1 MQFKR
6 FPIDG
11 PVLIEPKVYGDERGF
26 FFESYKKSAF
36 AQENIPTDFFQD
48 NHSRSAKGVLRGM
61 HMQLPPYEQGKLVRV
76 VKGRVID
83 VVIDIR
89 VGSPNFGKWIS
100 VELSEENK
108 NIFWVPPGFAHG
120 FITLEDKTDFLYKV
134 TSEYNP
140 KNEVGIRWDDPAL
153 EIPWKT
159 WLPNA
164 DFIVSQ
170 RDSETPFLKDFK
182 SPFVY

>member
-1 MQFKR
+1 MLFKR
-6 FPIDG
+6 FPIEG

-26 FFESYKKSAF
+26 FFETFKSSVF
-36 AQENIPTDFFQD
+36 ERENIPTHFSQD
-48 NHSRSAKGVLRGM
+48 NHSRSSRGVLRGM
-61 HMQLPPYEQGKLVRV
+61 HMQIPPYEQGKLVRV
-76 VKGRVID
+76 VRGKVVD

-89 VGSPNFGKWIS
+89 VGSPNYGKWIS

-140 KNEVGIRWDDPAL
+140 GKEVGIRWNDPAL
-153 EIPWKT
+153 SIPWKT
-159 WLPNA
+159 WLP
-164 DFIVSQ
+164 DGEFILSG
-170 RDSETPFLKDFK
+170 RDQETPLFADFK

>member
-11 PVLIEPKVYGDERGF
+11 PVLIEPKVFGDERGF
-26 FFESYKKSAF
+26 FFESFKDSAF
-36 AQENIPTDFFQD
+36 KQENIPTDFFQD
-48 NHSRSAKGVLRGM
+48 NHSRSARGVLRGM
-61 HMQLPPYEQGKLVRV
+61 HMQIPPYEQGKLVRV
-76 VKGRVID
+76 VRGRVID
-83 VVIDIR
+83 VVVDIR
-89 VGSPNFGKWIS
+89 VGSPTFAQWVS

-134 TSEYNP
+134 TQEYNP
-140 KNEVGIRWDDPAL
+140 KNEVGIRWNDPAL
-153 EIPWKT
+153 GIPWKT
-159 WLPNA
+159 WLPDS
-164 DFIVSQ
+164 DFIISQ
-170 RDSETPFLKDFK
+170 RDQETPLLADFK

>member
-11 PVLIEPKVYGDERGF
+11 PVLIEPKVFGDERGF
-26 FFESYKKSAF
+26 FFESFKDSAF
-36 AQENIPTDFFQD
+36 KQENIPTDFFQD
-48 NHSRSAKGVLRGM
+48 NHSRSARGVLRGM
-61 HMQLPPYEQGKLVRV
+61 HMQIPPYEQGKLVRV
-76 VKGRVID
+76 VRGRVID

-120 FITLEDKTDFLYKV
+120 FVTLEDKTDFLYKV

-140 KNEVGIRWDDPAL
+140 KNEVGIRWNDPAL
-153 EIPWKT
+153 GIPWKT
-159 WLPNA
+159 WLPDS
-164 DFIVSQ
+164 DFIISQ
-170 RDSETPFLKDFK
+170 RDQETPLLADFK